1 MTSSKARSIS
11 NVEVRLDTLGPDHV
25 NVATS
30 YHNFALIYQDFGD
43 FEQGK
48 EYQQR
53 ALEIQWTISAQNMLM
68 LQQDTTT

>member
-1 MTSSKARSIS
+1 MTARKARSVS
-11 NVEVRLDTLGPDHV
+11 NVEVRLDTLGPEHV

-43 FEQGK
+43 LEQGK

-68 LQQDTTT
+68 LQQVTTT

>member
-30 YHNFALIYQDFGD
+30 YHNFALIYQDFGY

>member
-1 MTSSKARSIS
+1 MTSRKARSIS
-11 NVEVRLDTLGPDHV
+11 NVEVRLHTLGPEHV

-43 FEQGK
+43 LEQGK
-48 EYQQR
+48 EYQER

-68 LQQDTTT
+68 LRQATTT

>member
-1 MTSSKARSIS
+1 MTSRKARSVS
-11 NVEVRLDTLGPDHV
+11 NVEVRLDTLGPEHV

-43 FEQGK
+43 LEQGK

-53 ALEIQWTISAQNMLM
+53 ALEIQWTISARNMLM
-68 LQQDTTT
+68 LQQVTTT

>member
-1 MTSSKARSIS
+1 MSIS
-11 NVEVRLDTLGPDHV
+11 NVEVRLDTLGPEHV

-43 FEQGK
+43 LEQGK

-68 LQQDTTT
+68 LEQATTT

>member
-1 MTSSKARSIS
+1 MTSRKARSIS
-11 NVEVRLDTLGPDHV
+11 NVEVRLDTLGPEHV

-43 FEQGK
+43 LEQGK

-68 LQQDTTT
+68 LEQATTT

>member
-11 NVEVRLDTLGPDHV
+11 NVEVRLDTLGPEHV

-30 YHNFALIYQDFGD
+30 YHHFALIYQDFGD

-68 LQQDTTT
+68 LQQATTT